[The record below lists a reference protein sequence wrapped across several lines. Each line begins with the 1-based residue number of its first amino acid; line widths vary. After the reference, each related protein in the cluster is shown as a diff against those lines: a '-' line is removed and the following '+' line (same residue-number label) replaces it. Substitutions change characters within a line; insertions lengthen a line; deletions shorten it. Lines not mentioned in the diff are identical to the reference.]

1 MDGYGKRKMDGMGRL
16 GAEEKMLVEFP
27 PPAGLELEGDKG
39 TAMVNWK
46 MTPEGNL
53 RITAI
58 EGVTMDDG
66 EEKVEEV
73 EEDSAAPER
82 GMMDA

>member
-1 MDGYGKRKMDGMGRL
+1 
-16 GAEEKMLVEFP
+16 MLVEFA

-66 EEKVEEV
+66 EEEVEEV
-73 EEDSAAPER
+73 KDEEEMPA
-82 GMMDA
+82 

>member
-1 MDGYGKRKMDGMGRL
+1 
-16 GAEEKMLVEFP
+16 MLVEFA

-58 EGVTMDDG
+58 EGVTMDNG
-66 EEKVEEV
+66 EKEVEEV
-73 EEDSAAPER
+73 EGEEEMPA
-82 GMMDA
+82 

>member
-1 MDGYGKRKMDGMGRL
+1 
-16 GAEEKMLVEFP
+16 
-27 PPAGLELEGDKG
+27 
-39 TAMVNWK
+39 MVNWK

-66 EEKVEEV
+66 EEVEEV
-73 EEDSAAPER
+73 EEEEMPA
-82 GMMDA
+82 

>member
-1 MDGYGKRKMDGMGRL
+1 
-16 GAEEKMLVEFP
+16 
-27 PPAGLELEGDKG
+27 
-39 TAMVNWK
+39 

-66 EEKVEEV
+66 EEMVEEV
-73 EEDSAAPER
+73 EGEEEMPA
-82 GMMDA
+82 

>member
-1 MDGYGKRKMDGMGRL
+1 MDGYGKREMDGMGRL
-16 GAEEKMLVEFP
+16 GAEEKMLVEFA

-66 EEKVEEV
+66 EEMVEEV
-73 EEDSAAPER
+73 EGEEEMPA
-82 GMMDA
+82 